1 MKLLFLA
8 FVAVCCALLSFGQ
21 SPKNLT
27 VKGTVTDSVTKQPVG
42 YATIGLQNLQ
52 TRAIV
57 KSVLTKDDGSFEL
70 TVPAGKYQLAIANMG
85 YQSKSVLLKDT
96 IGVINTGNISI
107 TTTSKQLNTVTVTG
121 VKPLMKQEVDKLTY
135 DVQADPESKV
145 VTALDMIRKVPLLS
159 VDASDNIKLRGSGS
173 YKILINGK
181 ESAMMARNPSD
192 ILKAMPGSNIVSI
205 EVITTPPAKYDAEGL
220 AGIINI
226 ITTKKGAQGYNGSM
240 GLNYN
245 TVYGY
250 RANLNLTVKQGKV
263 GYSGF
268 VGSGKNP
275 NMYSRFGNESTF
287 YTPLSTP
294 VQDGLQSRG
303 GNNTY
308 NSNELSFEI
317 DTLNLI
323 TGTYN
328 RFNGTNTSG
337 NDQTTF
343 ARNAAKTLV
352 QQYYLSNRGR
362 GAYSGQDMGIN
373 YQLGFKHNKGQ
384 LLTAS
389 YKYSSSDNKQFSD
402 IVSDHGVG
410 YTAPDYRQYNNS
422 GSKEYTTQLDYVQP
436 MKVLTIEAGGKMILR
451 NNFSNFHNDTLASTN
466 QYQTDAKQTNDFTY
480 HQDVYAIYNSYQ
492 LKFTNWTVKGGL
504 RFERTKIDA
513 DFSQTGGGAF
523 DRGYNNFV
531 PSFSAQR
538 TINTTSNI
546 TFGFTQRIQRPIIGQ
561 LNPFADRSNPNFIS
575 MGNPALRPAVTNNF
589 ELGYSNFAKGSVN
602 ILAHYA
608 FANNTIQPIVS
619 VNNRITTNSYANVGS
634 NKNWGLD
641 ANIQYPITKKL
652 DVNINAELMQVYLKG
667 TYNGQFFTNSGQQ
680 GHIFTFTSFKFDGG
694 YRVGVQ
700 VGFDSRYVFLQGRD
714 NFYFNNAYSA
724 SKDLFNKKASVA
736 LFVSNPFA
744 KFNKLDFFNETPD
757 YITYNYRMNFLRTAG
772 FNFVYKFGKFNG
784 SIKKNQRGIN
794 NDDAANGRN

>member
-1 MKLLFLA
+1 M
-8 FVAVCCALLSFGQ
+8 
-21 SPKNLT
+21 
-27 VKGTVTDSVTKQPVG
+27 TKQPVG